1 MLKNLVGLSQ
11 GSVKG
16 LDRSFVDAPTAALY
30 GCLTFAMLTITY
42 GAGASLGVIT
52 PVLQVASCSTPKC
65 QLSSQHKI
73 HVDCNNHQQGVW
85 RGIYQTS
92 RAESCFYEKH
102 WNRFVLSIV

>member
-16 LDRSFVDAPTAALY
+16 LDRSFVDAPTAAVY

-52 PVLQVASCSTPKC
+52 PVLQVASSSTARS
-65 QLSSQHKI
+65 QILS
-73 HVDCNNHQQGVW
+73 QQFTPVAVTHRHGKFVW
-85 RGIYQTS
+85 EFIKHLY
-92 RAESCFYEKH
+92 RATPCHDKH
-102 WNRFVLSIV
+102 